1 MLKCDS
7 VTLSVV
13 VAVRLTE
20 MDEARVSARARVTI
34 VPAPEF
40 WQMMEFCQA
49 QDQVSTAMTSIQV
62 Q

>member
-1 MLKCDS
+1 
-7 VTLSVV
+7 
-13 VAVRLTE
+13 

>member
-1 MLKCDS
+1 MNSCSLTMLKCDS
-7 VTLSVV
+7 VSQSVV

-40 WQMMEFCQA
+40 
-49 QDQVSTAMTSIQV
+49 
-62 Q
+62 